1 MDPGL
6 AGLLGRRAPGSKQP
20 FLVTFFRASPGP
32 VRAPRAARPLKRRPP
47 KKTNELP
54 HPNKLPGIFGEVREG
69 PGSHL
74 EGTEPSGSSV
84 GSGRGSP
91 PSTVLWTSL
100 CPLCPCHPEVLSL
113 PSPGSQ
119 GFFQK
124 SPSESG
130 APSSGQHSPWGPC
143 RMHNCLCGGLPRRL
157 RPSGSGVG
165 LLCPPALLPS
175 SPPRGVCPLA
185 SVSHSIPW
193 NGGGWR
199 GGMRSVQ
206 KRSH

>member
-54 HPNKLPGIFGEVREG
+54 HPNKLPGIFGEAREGPGAG

-91 PSTVLWTSL
+91 SSTVLWTSL
-100 CPLCPCHPEVLSL
+100 CPLRPCHPEVLSL

-124 SPSESG
+124 SPSESD

-143 RMHNCLCGGLPRRL
+143 RMHNCLCGTSPPQTEPLRIRSGPALP
-157 RPSGSGVG
+157 S
-165 LLCPPALLPS
+165 CPPLLHGESALW
-175 SPPRGVCPLA
+175 PP
-185 SVSHSIPW
+185 
-193 NGGGWR
+193 
-199 GGMRSVQ
+199 
-206 KRSH
+206 